1 MKKVIIF
8 FLILLP
14 LVLMAQEIGEDVSQ
28 GTEFQMGG
36 SVGATT
42 INGETYTR
50 IRLNPE
56 LSFWKFGVGLD
67 IDFLITGEGDIRE
80 EDWDEWQDY
89 INKILYLRY
98 AHRGE
103 PFYALV
109 GSFPSYTLANGLII
123 NGYTNMLNYPDQKK
137 IGGYMGFN
145 TDLSGF
151 GMEMFAADFRKMDIF
166 ATRAHFKPM
175 NISNFPI
182 LENFDLGVS
191 FAHDRNQ
198 YLRFED
204 SDNDNV
210 PDIFDDYPNNENFA
224 VDTDGDGI
232 PDGMDLD
239 ADNDNLLDD
248 NGEDWWDALPG
259 YLQDDSV
266 VLKKKREYNKE
277 EKVTIVGT
285 DYMLPI
291 IDQEYFKFYHYAEYA
306 KIIDYGQGFIF
317 PGFGSKV
324 AIFDLKLEGRRFED
338 EFIPGFFDYLYDDQ
352 RAYVFGDSIYTK
364 TSILDNVNAST
375 GWYGSAT
382 TNIANLIYFDLAY
395 QDMYGKDVSTGK
407 SLWVGLRADTN
418 MIPKIKEASIVY
430 SQTNKSYINFKQF
443 RNENA
448 TVTGKISYELGGNS
462 YLVGN
467 YQERYSDTDGNGK
480 IEGEEEIDK
489 TFSFTVEF
497 KF

>member
-1 MKKVIIF
+1 MKKIF
-8 FLILLP
+8 MFLLILLP
-14 LVLMAQEIGEDVSQ
+14 LVLMAQVGGEEGSQ
-28 GTEFQMGG
+28 STDFQMGG

-67 IDFLITGEGDIRE
+67 IDLLITGAGDIRE

-98 AHRGE
+98 AHRGD

-145 TDLSGF
+145 TDISGF
-151 GMEMFAADFRKMDIF
+151 GMEMFAADFRQMDIF

-175 NISNFPI
+175 KVSNFPL
-182 LENFDLGVS
+182 LENFVLGAS
-191 FAHDRNQ
+191 FAHDRDQ

-210 PDIFDDYPNNENFA
+210 PDIFDDFPNDGDHA
-224 VDTDGDGI
+224 VDTDGDGFNDEEDI
-232 PDGMDLD
+232 D
-239 ADNDNLLDD
+239 ADGDNIYDPLDPD
-248 NGEDWWDALPG
+248 IQLAERPVYDKAESVSILGVD
-259 YLQDDSV
+259 YL
-266 VLKKKREYNKE
+266 
-277 EKVTIVGT
+277 
-285 DYMLPI
+285 LPI
-291 IDQEYFKFYHYAEYA
+291 IDQEYLKFYHYAEAA
-306 KIIDYGQGFIF
+306 KIVDYGMGFIF
-317 PGFGSKV
+317 PGFGAKV

-352 RAYVFGDSIYTK
+352 RAFVVGEEIYTK
-364 TSILDNVNAST
+364 TSILNSVNAST

-382 TNIANLIYFDLAY
+382 TNIANIIYFDLAY
-395 QDMYGKDVSTGK
+395 QDMYGKDVITGK
-407 SLWVGLRADTN
+407 SLWAGLRADTS
-418 MIPKIKEASIVY
+418 MIPKIKEASIMY
-430 SQTNKSYINFKQF
+430 SQTNKQYINFTEF

-448 TVTGKISYELGGNS
+448 TVNGKVSYELGGNS
-462 YLVGN
+462 FLVGN
-467 YQERYSDTDGNGK
+467 YQERYSDTNGDGK
-480 IEGEEEIDK
+480 IKGEDEIAK

-497 KF
+497 LF